1 MASAKSDEGCIVWL
15 DVDEVIRYDGNLVV
29 VDAEVFDALSAGVN
43 ETHLVG
49 LTGLDAEFG
58 VF

>member
-1 MASAKSDEGCIVWL
+1 MASAESDDGCVIWL
-15 DVDEVIRYDGNLVV
+15 DVDEVICYDSNLVV
-29 VDAEVFDALSAGVN
+29 VDAEVLDGSGAGVD

-49 LTGLDAEFG
+49 LAGLDAEFG